1 MTNATLEKAQQLK
14 EDIRNIDMFLGQLK
28 YVQRLKITSRVIKIL
43 LNNIAYGAFDGN
55 AFKCDGKLTHKI
67 ITLLEDH
74 RAELEK
80 EYVELS

>member
-43 LNNIAYGAFDGN
+43 LNI
-55 AFKCDGKLTHKI
+55 KI
-67 ITLLEDH
+67 TWLIII
-74 RAELEK
+74 
-80 EYVELS
+80 